1 MKKHKWEV
9 VWEEKKFKIDTL
21 EPSVLVSKYEKLL
34 KLGDKVLDIGCGNGR
49 NSFYL
54 ANRGYD
60 IDCFD
65 IADLNW
71 LNLSKKSHKKINF
84 CKSNILEYCYKSK
97 QYRII
102 IATRLI
108 QYLNKKELLFL
119 LKKIKYSIRPDGF
132 LLLSYNTKGGIFNKK
147 DIDVPK
153 YSYAIEDINILLKK
167 IFKKVI
173 IKEGS
178 KKSRHVNYNDNILS
192 FDIFASDPYIIN
204 KN

>member
-71 LNLSKKSHKKINF
+71 LNL
-84 CKSNILEYCYKSK
+84 
-97 QYRII
+97 
-102 IATRLI
+102 
-108 QYLNKKELLFL
+108 LLQ
-119 LKKIKYSIRPDGF
+119 
-132 LLLSYNTKGGIFNKK
+132 
-147 DIDVPK
+147 ID
-153 YSYAIEDINILLKK
+153 
-167 IFKKVI
+167 
-173 IKEGS
+173 
-178 KKSRHVNYNDNILS
+178 
-192 FDIFASDPYIIN
+192 
-204 KN
+204 